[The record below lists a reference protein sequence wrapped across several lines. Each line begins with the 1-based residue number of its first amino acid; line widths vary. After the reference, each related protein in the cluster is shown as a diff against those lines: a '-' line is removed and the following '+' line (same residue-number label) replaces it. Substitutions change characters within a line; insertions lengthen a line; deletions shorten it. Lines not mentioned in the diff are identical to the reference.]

1 MTSPPSSPSH
11 LHVRKLSTTNEDEAK
26 TTSACPRKPGRK
38 LVALSG
44 EEDIMS
50 GGPPPVQQPK
60 RFRNGHASFRLRMLQ
75 EQHGPASG
83 TTTQSGSGFE
93 PAEKHKLKPQSV
105 PTSPAASGRGES
117 SLSPLDSALQ
127 GLKMKKPSV
136 SKSSS
141 PPGTPSKD
149 HRDSFRDS
157 FKKSLFRTSSD
168 KRKPTTSA
176 AGDIEQGHGSHH
188 GHGEHAENPAIRAV
202 RQFKSAHESFRL
214 RMFQEQHGFEP
225 VVFMTKKRTRDNKS
239 VMSEFKGGDL
249 NKYTAKTYAIQ
260 NGNEVFGG

>member
-1 MTSPPSSPSH
+1 MSWTAAGDGSSWVSS
-11 LHVRKLSTTNEDEAK
+11 KIKDK
-26 TTSACPRKPGRK
+26 
-38 LVALSG
+38 
-44 EEDIMS
+44 
-50 GGPPPVQQPK
+50 
-60 RFRNGHASFRLRMLQ
+60 
-75 EQHGPASG
+75 
-83 TTTQSGSGFE
+83 
-93 PAEKHKLKPQSV
+93 AEKHKLKPQSV

-127 GLKMKKPSV
+127 G
-136 SKSSS
+136 
-141 PPGTPSKD
+141 
-149 HRDSFRDS
+149 SFS
-157 FKKSLFRTSSD
+157 TSSD
-168 KRKPTTSA
+168 KRKPTTSSA
-176 AGDIEQGHGSHH
+176 VDIEMGHSSHH

-260 NGNEVFGG
+260 NGNEVFGVITQKLKFETGIIGQGLDTIVYET